1 VTAITHNLPNAAGD
15 EPLPEKVLE
24 EPPQSMSREAW
35 KRLRQSKVSM
45 ACLII
50 VALYLLIGL
59 ISFLRIFDVKIEQQF
74 SPDKTYAPPAL
85 RYVGADGV
93 ARVSPAVWFGLD
105 FQGRSV
111 FWRVLYGTRVA
122 LIITICASVLSIGI
136 GMVLGVLAGYFGG
149 WVDDAI
155 TWLLSTV
162 SSIPWLL
169 LVIAVS
175 YFLKEGSA
183 AQATATS
190 DLVIIILALGLT
202 DWVSLCRLMR
212 GEVIK
217 LRDRD
222 FVVAARAVGMGH
234 GRIVF
239 RHIIPNTV
247 HLIIITFSLGA
258 VAYVQVEVILAFLGI
273 GVSSKPSWGRMIDD
287 AKLALLRGVW
297 WELAAATIA
306 IFILSLA
313 LNLLGDALRD
323 ALDPRLR
330 GVE

>member
-1 VTAITHNLPNAAGD
+1 MTAISHNLPDTPDDALG
-15 EPLPEKVLE
+15 PLKALE
-24 EPPQSMSREAW
+24 EPPRSTFREAW
-35 KRLRQSKVSM
+35 KRLRRSRLSI
-45 ACLII
+45 ACLI
-50 VALYLLIGL
+50 VVVLYLLTGL
-59 ISFLRIFDVKIEQQF
+59 ASFLPLFDSKIEEQF
-74 SPDKTYAPPAL
+74 SEDKTYAPPAF
-85 RYVGADGV
+85 RHVEPDGV
-93 ARVSPAVWFGLD
+93 ARITPAVWFGLD
-105 FQGRSV
+105 FEGRSV

-162 SSIPWLL
+162 NSIPWLL

-175 YFLKEGSA
+175 YILKEGSGTSSS
-183 AQATATS
+183 ATT

-217 LRDRD
+217 LRDQD
-222 FVVAARAVGMGH
+222 FVVAARAVGAGQL
-234 GRIVF
+234 RIIS
-239 RHIIPNTV
+239 RHIIPNTL
-247 HLIIITFSLGA
+247 HLSIITFSLNA
-258 VAYVQVEVILAFLGI
+258 VSYVQVEVILAFLGI

-297 WELAAATIA
+297 WELAAATVA
-306 IFILSLA
+306 ILILSLA
-313 LNLLGDALRD
+313 LNILGDALRD

-330 GVE
+330 GTN